1 MSALVEFTYHPK
13 FTEEIMRMLS
23 GQMAML
29 SLLVALPLAMP
40 STPYLCLPAQAST
53 DQIATTTQLP
63 VSKAISS
70 AALKKYEQVSVTVE
84 ADGKKVSYSGVPLRA
99 ILADMVPELN
109 LNTMPGWKSLSK
121 QELVMEV
128 LGSDGYPGL
137 VTGTEIAINKSGDRF
152 LLATQRDGK
161 PNESGIQ
168 LICRMDEARTRWVR
182 EVVSLRVVTVANK

>member
-1 MSALVEFTYHPK
+1 
-13 FTEEIMRMLS
+13 MRILS
-23 GQMAML
+23 RQMAML
-29 SLLVALPLAMP
+29 SLLFALPLAMS
-40 STPYLCLPAQAST
+40 STPYLCVRAQAQA
-53 DQIATTTQLP
+53 DQTAITTQLP
-63 VSKAISS
+63 VIKAISS
-70 AALKKYEQVSVTVE
+70 DALKKYEQVSITVE

-109 LNTMPGWKSLSK
+109 LNDMPGWKSLSK

-137 VTGTEIAINKSGDRF
+137 VTGTEIAINKPGDRF
-152 LLATQRDGK
+152 LLATKRDGQ

-182 EVVSLRVVTVANK
+182 EVVSLRVVTVAKK